1 MVGCGG
7 SNPEAASPSGGA
19 SESAKETPEASLVTP
34 EENAPPGYKPA
45 PESAAD
51 NVAPV
56 KAEEGA
62 DVKFPEGASVAEAV
76 AAVPKGTPRSNL
88 DTETLAEPLQDEKL
102 WAPCKVGS
110 QHFKLKVAVWNGRAV
125 GVDVTTSNKALASCV
140 EKQVRAIEW
149 RDKVRS
155 LNPVEYSM

>member
-7 SNPEAASPSGGA
+7 SGPEPKNGAGAGDVA
-19 SESAKETPEASLVTP
+19 SEAPQSSTVTP
-34 EENAPPGYKPA
+34 EEKTSGDQPA
-45 PESAAD
+45 PESTAD

-62 DVKFPEGASVAEAV
+62 DVTFPEGASVAEAV
-76 AAVPKGTPRSNL
+76 AAVPKGTPRANL
-88 DTETLAEPLQDEKL
+88 DTETLAEPLQNEKL

-140 EKQVRAIEW
+140 EKQVRAVEW

-155 LNPVEYSM
+155 LNSVEYSM

>member
-7 SNPEAASPSGGA
+7 NCPDAATQAGA
-19 SESAKETPEASLVTP
+19 TSVAVTEPQASVVTP
-34 EENAPPGYKPA
+34 EENAPPGYEPA

-76 AAVPKGTPRSNL
+76 AAVPKGTQRANI
-88 DTETLAEPLQDEKL
+88 DTETLAEPLQEQKL
-102 WAPCKVGS
+102 WAPCNVGA
-110 QHFKLKVAVWNGRAV
+110 QHFKVKVAVWNGRAV

-140 EKQVRAIEW
+140 EKQVRSVEW

-155 LNPVEYSM
+155 LNSVEYSM